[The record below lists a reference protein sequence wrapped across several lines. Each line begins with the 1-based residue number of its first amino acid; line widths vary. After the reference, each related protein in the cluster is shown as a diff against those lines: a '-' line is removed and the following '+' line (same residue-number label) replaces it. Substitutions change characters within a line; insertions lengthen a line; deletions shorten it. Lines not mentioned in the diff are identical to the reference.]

1 MEFRGCLSLGDLET
15 RLKVPAL
22 PREPLTRIDRAA
34 ASGSMSRAIGLYQ
47 TLLRRALEHFLPD
60 ATLESGGD
68 RSFIHFQDGSDSSN
82 YRCANDPEG
91 FGLEIEW
98 FRTPYLLLPG
108 SPSPF
113 LPSEQRL
120 IGSILRL
127 LDDRF
132 RTLFDLVVTDF
143 SEMFHFAN
151 EDLII
156 TEYLSP
162 PARARL
168 PAALEALRAAAM
180 TTYEN
185 RRVTTGALL
194 LGTSHDPAAPLRANN
209 LGAPSYNIR
218 LAGIKGF
225 HRLCD
230 GVRTLFLVD
239 YTGDLIRVIDIHSW
253 ADQIAGDRPLP
264 APCPRAYQSHAR
276 STLEDNHISVVLTP
290 AQEIKLFHRG
300 AMAFAYSD
308 ARWRMLDIPS
318 KFSAWCEAVGPTD
331 PPELAEKVFQAA
343 LNLAEDRKGALF
355 VVLRDPSDSAD
366 RLIAPCDRIVE
377 EVAIDDPQDPENLS
391 PKLAKRSLHHVVRGQ
406 SLADLDLAVLEA
418 LGGIDGAV
426 VTDRAGR
433 LWTFGAILRVDP
445 ETFTSSRAVEGARTL
460 ASVAASY
467 DGPVLKVSEDG
478 YMTMFLGGRKVWTL

>member
-1 MEFRGCLSLGDLET
+1 
-15 RLKVPAL
+15 
-22 PREPLTRIDRAA
+22 
-34 ASGSMSRAIGLYQ
+34 MSRAIGLYQ

-60 ATLESGGD
+60 ATLEPGGD
-68 RSFIHFQDGSDSSN
+68 RSFIHFEERSDGAN

-98 FRTPYLLLPG
+98 FRTPYVLLPG

-113 LPSEQRL
+113 LPSEQHL
-120 IGSILRL
+120 IRSILRV

-132 RTLFDLVVTDF
+132 RTLFDQAVTDL
-143 SEMFHFAN
+143 SDMFHFTN

-162 PARARL
+162 PGRARL

-185 RRVTTGALL
+185 RRVSSGAIL
-194 LGTSHDPAAPLRANN
+194 LGTREDPSEPNKRLNST
-209 LGAPSYNIR
+209 GAPRYNIR
-218 LAGIKGF
+218 LSGIKGF

-239 YTGDLIRVIDIHSW
+239 DAGDLIRAIDVHAW
-253 ADQIAGDRPLP
+253 AAKVAGDLPLP
-264 APCPRAYQSHAR
+264 APCPRTYESHAR
-276 STLEDNHISVVLTP
+276 ATLQNGHIAIVLTP

-300 AMAFAYSD
+300 ILAFAYSD
-308 ARWRMLDIPS
+308 ARWRLLDIPA
-318 KFSAWCEAVGPTD
+318 KFAAWQEAVGPTH
-331 PPELAEKVFQAA
+331 PANLSETIFQAA

-355 VVLRDPSDSAD
+355 VILREPTDSAY
-366 RLIAPCDRIVE
+366 RLIAPGDRIVE
-377 EVAIDDPQDPENLS
+377 EVAVDDPQDPDNLS

-406 SLADLDLAVLEA
+406 SIGDLDMTVLEA

-426 VTDRAGR
+426 VTDREGR

-445 ETFTSSRAVEGARTL
+445 ETFKSARAVEGARTL

-478 YMTMFLGGRKVWTL
+478 YISMFLGGRKVWTL